1 MRAQTTKESDIPLW
15 EMSNGKSISLNV
27 VQNRREAFLDM
38 QRIGNAHAF
47 VTKGEIWEASSN
59 ANILD
64 SQVHDSQ
71 TLL

>member
-15 EMSNGKSISLNV
+15 EMSNGKSNSLNV
-27 VQNRREAFLDM
+27 VQNRRKAFLDM
-38 QRIGNAHAF
+38 QRIGNAHPF
-47 VTKGEIWEASSN
+47 VIKVEIWETSSN